1 MQTHPPP
8 DLSEFEILRQAGALV
23 AVRKPAGILVHNSE
37 WAGPPET
44 CLRDL
49 VSQALGREAWPAH
62 RLDRQTSGIVL
73 FTADKERLGD
83 LMACIRADGSE
94 KTYLAIVR
102 GIVTGPL
109 VMDSPLTNKGGNE
122 VPALTRAFV
131 VGTDAKTR
139 SSLLRVVPETGR
151 IHQIRRHLRRM
162 NHPIVND
169 ADHGDTRFSRAFR
182 AATGFSRLGLH
193 ALSLRIVF
201 DDVTHTITAPLPHD
215 LTALIAHTYGASAL
229 ELFPERALLD
239 DEGIESTAGRAPV
252 L

>member
-8 DLSEFEILRQAGALV
+8 DLSEFEVLRHVGALI
-23 AVRKPAGILVHNSE
+23 AVHKPAGMLVHNSE

-49 VSQALGREAWPAH
+49 VCQALGREAWPAH
-62 RLDRQTSGIVL
+62 RLDRQTSGVVL
-73 FTADKERLGD
+73 FTDQRERVGA
-83 LMACIRADGSE
+83 LMECIRAEGSK
-94 KTYLAIVR
+94 KTYVAVVR
-102 GIVTGPL
+102 GIVQGPL

-131 VGTDAKTR
+131 VATDAKTR

-151 IHQIRRHLRRM
+151 IHQIRRHVRRM

-193 ALSLRIVF
+193 AASLRVVF
-201 DDVTHTITAPLPHD
+201 DDVTHTITAPLPRD
-215 LTALIAHTYGASAL
+215 LTSLIASVYGPLAL
-229 ELFPERALLD
+229 EALSDRAPVD
-239 DEGIESTAGRAPV
+239 DDPPSTAGRPPLV
-252 L
+252 